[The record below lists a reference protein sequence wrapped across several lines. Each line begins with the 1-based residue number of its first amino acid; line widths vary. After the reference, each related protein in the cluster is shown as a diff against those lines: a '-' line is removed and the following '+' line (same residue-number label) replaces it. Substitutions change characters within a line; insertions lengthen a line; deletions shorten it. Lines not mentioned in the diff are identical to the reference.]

1 MTTTS
6 STVAGP
12 ALFVTQAKGIQEYV
26 LGTDKLRDML
36 GATELVEKMTD
47 EILQKTL
54 DCLGFRE
61 EADYDI
67 LSRAAG
73 SARIKFRRAENAES
87 LAGIWPMVC
96 AHATPG
102 LEVYQTVQTLQ
113 GRSFLHTIREAEKAL
128 SLARGTRQAQLPV
141 AGPPVERS
149 ARTGVVAV
157 GVADLPGGD
166 REEVDAATRAKRNRQ
181 LELKKSKNLPDVFRR
196 MSFPAELANLVP
208 DDFDQISGRDRE
220 YLALIHADGNGLGQL
235 FIRLEEHFKKNP
247 GFPGEKIEAFYTS
260 ISEAITKV
268 TRDSAS
274 SAREEVAPLFP
285 DGKRWPLMPI
295 VLAGDDLTLVTRADL
310 AVPFVRCLLLKFEEF
325 GVVALEN
332 LMSEF
337 PELQLGGILPQRL
350 SSGAGIVFM
359 KPGFPFAA
367 AYALCESI
375 AKYAKNTAKGL
386 AGKEGLTSIPSA
398 LAFHK
403 ITTSSVRINYSD
415 LLQHELCGAGYRSE
429 NQNEKTIGTE
439 GKPTARI
446 RLTMAPYFVGEQAP
460 SLDALLRLVE
470 ALEGTE
476 KSKGFPKGP
485 PRELLGLLQTDLA
498 RAQKHYERMLAVN
511 EKNASDKLRA
521 ALRTLVQSE
530 GPVSNSAGSN
540 QNATPLGD
548 ALTLLG
554 FSKKKEDS
562 KK

>member
-6 STVAGP
+6 STAAGP

-36 GATELVEKMTD
+36 GATELVEKLTG
-47 EILQKTL
+47 EILQETL
-54 DCLGFRE
+54 SAIGLRQD
-61 EADYDI
+61 ADYKV
-67 LSRAAG
+67 LSHAAG
-73 SARIKFRRAENAES
+73 SARIKFDRAESAGE
-87 LAGIWPMVC
+87 LAAIWPMVC
-96 AHATPG
+96 AHAAPG

-113 GRSFLHTIREAEKAL
+113 DGSFLHTIREAEKAL
-128 SLARGTRQAQLPV
+128 SLARGTHQAQLPV
-141 AGPPVERS
+141 VGPPVERS
-149 ARTGVVAV
+149 ARTGVAAV
-157 GVADLPGGD
+157 GMADLPGGD
-166 REEVDAATRAKRNRQ
+166 KEEVDAATRAKRNRQ
-181 LELKKSKNLPDVFRR
+181 MSLKKSKNLPDVFLR

-208 DDFDQISGRDRE
+208 DDFDQISGRDRD

-247 GFPGEKIEAFYTS
+247 GFPSDKIEAFYTS

-268 TRDSAS
+268 TRDAAS
-274 SAREEVAPLFP
+274 SAREEIMPLFP
-285 DGKRWPLMPI
+285 AEKRWPVMPL

-310 AVPFVRCLLLKFEEF
+310 AVPFVKSLLLKFEEF
-325 GVVALEN
+325 SVIALES
-332 LMSEF
+332 LKSEF
-337 PELQLGGILPQRL
+337 PELQLGGVLPERL

-359 KPGFPFAA
+359 KPGFPFAI

-375 AKYAKNTAKGL
+375 AKYAKNTAKEL
-386 AGKEGLTSIPSA
+386 AGKAGLASTPSA

-403 ITTSSVRINYSD
+403 ITASSIRVNYSN

-429 NQNEKTIGTE
+429 SQDDKKGGTE
-439 GKPTARI
+439 ATPRI
-446 RLTMAPYFVGEQAP
+446 RLTMAPYYVGGQAP
-460 SLDALLRLVE
+460 SLDALLGLVE

-476 KSKGFPKGP
+476 EEKGFPKGP
-485 PRELLGLLQTDLA
+485 PRELFGLLQTDLS

-511 EKNASDKLRA
+511 EKKASDKLSA

-530 GPVSNSAGSN
+530 GPVSNPQGSN
-540 QNATPLGD
+540 QKATPLGD

-554 FSKKKEDS
+554 FTKKKEGS

>member
-36 GATELVEKMTD
+36 GATELVEKLTG
-47 EILQKTL
+47 EILQETL
-54 DCLGFRE
+54 NAIGFRQDV
-61 EADYDI
+61 DYKV

-73 SARIKFRRAENAES
+73 SARIKFHRAESAGE
-87 LAGIWPMVC
+87 LAAIWPLVC
-96 AHATPG
+96 SHATPG
-102 LEVYQTVQTLQ
+102 LEVYQTVQTFQ
-113 GRSFLHTIREAEKAL
+113 NGGFLHTIREAEKAL
-128 SLARGTRQAQLPV
+128 SLARGTHQAQLPV
-141 AGPPVERS
+141 AGPPVERT
-149 ARTGVVAV
+149 ARTGGAAV
-157 GVADLPGGD
+157 GMADLPGGD

-181 LELKKSKNLPDVFRR
+181 MSLKKSKNLPDVFVR
-196 MSFPAELANLVP
+196 MRFPAELANLVP

-247 GFPGEKIEAFYTS
+247 GFPGEKIEAFYSS

-268 TRDSAS
+268 TQDSAS
-274 SAREEVAPLFP
+274 SAREEIAPLFP
-285 DGKRWPLMPI
+285 AEKRWPVMPL

-310 AVPFVRCLLLKFEEF
+310 AVPFVNSLLVKFEEF
-325 GVVALEN
+325 SVIALGS
-332 LMSEF
+332 LKSEF
-337 PELQLGGILPQRL
+337 PELQLGGVLPERL

-359 KPGFPFAA
+359 KPGFPFAV
-367 AYALCESI
+367 AYTLCESI
-375 AKYAKNTAKGL
+375 AKHAKQTAKKL
-386 AGKEGLTSIPSA
+386 AEKEDLASASSA

-403 ITTSSVRINYSD
+403 ITASSIRVNYSN

-429 NQNEKTIGTE
+429 SQDIKKGETE
-439 GKPTARI
+439 AAARI
-446 RLTMAPYFVGEQAP
+446 RLTMAPYYVGGQTP
-460 SLDALLRLVE
+460 SLDALLFLVE
-470 ALEGTE
+470 ALEGTAE
-476 KSKGFPKGP
+476 EKGFPKGP
-485 PRELLGLLQTDLA
+485 PRELFALLQTDLA

-511 EKNASDKLRA
+511 EKKASDKLSA

-530 GPVSNSAGSN
+530 GPVSNPQGSN
-540 QNATPLGD
+540 KKATPLGD

-554 FSKKKEDS
+554 FTKKKEGS